1 MGAAKV
7 KRGTQAMLGLPDGEP
22 SELAQQVLDVLL
34 TTRSGLQKPIAPSR
48 GCPTRNSTLS
58 ASGLAGRTRD
68 PETTVAAVI
77 GEALRATGVQK
88 ILLDT
93 PVLLGR

>member
-34 TTRSGLQKPIAPSR
+34 TTRSGLEETDRALEGLSDEELDALGERARRPS
-48 GCPTRNSTLS
+48 
-58 ASGLAGRTRD
+58 A
-68 PETTVAAVI
+68 
-77 GEALRATGVQK
+77 
-88 ILLDT
+88 
-93 PVLLGR
+93 